1 MTTKI
6 ILIFLWILPAA
17 SFGQSKG
24 LGITPMHKFF
34 QQYTDSTII
43 VEYSQ
48 VADGRP
54 SFYRVISKTGDLVD
68 AFKYE
73 PVDTSYY
80 SVFKLKKSM
89 PVVLWNMFTMKRTGF
104 NHNSA
109 DINIFFNHV
118 QIDTSLT
125 KKLWQE
131 ITSFKPW
138 RLVDDYTYGA
148 ECNGIPAGLTYD
160 SGTWIMHLVTKKEIK
175 TLCYL
180 LPEYFEKQCPGN
192 KNRQAAIR
200 IEQLFKTYYPT
211 FNLFS
216 Y

>member
-1 MTTKI
+1 MTKKI
-6 ILIFLWILPAA
+6 ILMLLWILPAA

-24 LGITPMHKFF
+24 RGVTPMHKFF

-73 PVDTSYY
+73 PVDSSYY
-80 SVFKLKKSM
+80 SVFKLKRSM
-89 PVVLWNMFTMKRTGF
+89 PVVLWNMFTAKRTGF
-104 NHNSA
+104 KHNPA

-118 QIDTSLT
+118 HMGTDRT

-131 ITSFKPW
+131 IISLKPW
-138 RLVDDYTYGA
+138 QLVDDYNYGT
-148 ECNGIPAGLTYD
+148 ECKGIPAGITYD
-160 SGTWIMHLVTKKEIK
+160 GGTWIMHLVTKKEIK
-175 TLCYL
+175 TLYYL
-180 LPEYFEKQCPGN
+180 LPDYFEKQCPGN
-192 KNRQAAIR
+192 KNRQAAVR
-200 IEQLFKTYYPT
+200 IEEIFNESYPA
-211 FNLFS
+211 FNLMK